1 MSTTL
6 TERQA
11 RMQAEREAKLEAVHQ
26 RLTTAV
32 EGLVT
37 GEDWRRALEF
47 SAKFRSR
54 SFRNSML
61 IAIQHAEAYEQGRV
75 PTPLPTHVAGY
86 KQWLT
91 LGRNVR
97 KGEAGYQI
105 LSPKTAR
112 FASSKPSDA
121 SSWRR
126 LAANEKAQPGETVR
140 TRMTG
145 VRLAYVWDVSL
156 TDGADLPSTPAPQIL
171 QGEAPDGLW
180 DGLADLITAEGYG
193 LRLVSSSKAI
203 GGANGL
209 TDFLT
214 REVSVRV
221 DMDDSAQ
228 VKSLCHELGH
238 VLLTDPDSP
247 DAPFHRGIA
256 EVEAESVALMV
267 GAAHGIDT
275 SAYTVPY
282 VTTWANTVPE
292 TDPVEVVQATA
303 ERVRRAALGILDRLD
318 TNQADTGA
326 PPGLERLKPTAK
338 TPQAERTVQHVKP
351 IEAIGV

>member
-1 MSTTL
+1 MASTL

-11 RMQAEREAKLEAVHQ
+11 RKQVEREAKLEAVQQ
-26 RLTTAV
+26 RLATAV
-32 EGLVT
+32 AGLVT

-54 SFRNSML
+54 SFLNSML
-61 IAIQHAEAYEQGRV
+61 IAAQHAEAYEQGRV
-75 PTPLPTHVAGY
+75 PTPFPTYVAGY

-112 FASSKPSDA
+112 FASSKPSDE
-121 SSWRR
+121 STWRR
-126 LAANEKAQPGETVR
+126 LAANEKANPGETVR
-140 TRMTG
+140 SRMIG

-156 TDGADLPSTPAPQIL
+156 TDGDDLPSTPAPQIL
-171 QGEAPDGLW
+171 QGEAPEGLW
-180 DGLADLITAEGYG
+180 DGLADLITAEGYE

-228 VKSLCHELGH
+228 VKSLCHELAH
-238 VLLTDPDSP
+238 VLLTDPESP

-256 EVEAESVALMV
+256 EVEAESLALMV
-267 GAAHGIDT
+267 GAAHGMDT

-282 VTTWANTVPE
+282 VATWANTVPGA
-292 TDPVEVVQATA
+292 DPVEVIQATA
-303 ERVRRAALGILDRLD
+303 ERVRRAALGILDRLE
-318 TNQADTGA
+318 TRQTGTGA
-326 PPGLERLKPTAK
+326 PPGLGRMTPTA
-338 TPQAERTVQHVKP
+338 TTSQAERSVEHVRP
-351 IEAIGV
+351 SEAIGL

>member
-1 MSTTL
+1 MPTTL
-6 TERQA
+6 NERQA
-11 RMQAEREAKLEAVHQ
+11 RKQAEREAKLDAVQQ

-61 IAIQHAEAYEQGRV
+61 IAVQHAEAYEQGRV
-75 PTPLPTHVAGY
+75 PTPFPTYVAGY
-86 KQWLT
+86 KQWLA
-91 LGRNVR
+91 LGRQVR
-97 KGEAGYQI
+97 RGEAGYQI

-112 FASSKPSDA
+112 FATTTPSDS

-126 LAANEKAQPGETVR
+126 LAINEKARPGETVR

-145 VRLAYVWDVSL
+145 VRINHVWDIAL
-156 TDGADLPSTPAPQIL
+156 TDGDDIPEPPAPKIL
-171 QGEAPDGLW
+171 QGEAPEGLW
-180 DGLADLITAEGYG
+180 DGLADLITAEGYE
-193 LRLVSSSKAI
+193 LRLVSNAQAI

-209 TDFLT
+209 TDFMT
-214 REVSVRV
+214 REVSIRV

-267 GAAHGIDT
+267 GAAHGMDT
-275 SAYTVPY
+275 SPYTVPY
-282 VTTWANTVPE
+282 VATWANRVPDA
-292 TDPVEVVQATA
+292 DPVEVVQATA

-318 TNQADTGA
+318 TRQTGTGA
-326 PPGLERLKPTAK
+326 PPGLERLKPTA
-338 TPQAERTVQHVKP
+338 TMPQTDQLVRHVRSG
-351 IEAIGV
+351 EAIGL

>member
-11 RMQAEREAKLEAVHQ
+11 RKQVEREAKLEAVQQ

-32 EGLVT
+32 EQLVT
-37 GEDWRRALEF
+37 GDDWRRALEF

-61 IAIQHAEAYEQGRV
+61 IAVQHAEAYEQGRV
-75 PTPLPTHVAGY
+75 PTPFPSYVAGY

-91 LGRNVR
+91 LGRQVR

-112 FASSKPSDA
+112 FATSTPSNP

-126 LAANEKAQPGETVR
+126 LATNEKAQPGETQQ

-145 VRLAYVWDVSL
+145 VRLAYVWDISS
-156 TDGADLPSTPAPQIL
+156 TDGDDLPTTPAPRIL
-171 QGEAPDGLW
+171 KGEAPEGLW
-180 DGLADLITAEGYG
+180 DGLADLITEEGYE
-193 LRLVSSSKAI
+193 LRLVSNATAI

-209 TDFLT
+209 TDFQT

-267 GAAHGIDT
+267 GAAHGMDT

-292 TDPVEVVQATA
+292 TNPVDVIQATA

-318 TNQADTGA
+318 TRQTDTGA
-326 PPGLERLKPTAK
+326 PPGLEPRVATAK
-338 TPQAERTVQHVKP
+338 APQAERTVQHVKP
-351 IEAIGV
+351 IEAIGL

>member
-1 MSTTL
+1 MSEL

-11 RMQAEREAKLEAVHQ
+11 RKQVEREAKLEAVQQ

-32 EGLVT
+32 ETLVT
-37 GEDWRRALEF
+37 GDDWRRALEF

-54 SFRNSML
+54 SFRNSLL
-61 IAIQHAEAYEQGRV
+61 IAVQHAEAYEQGRA
-75 PTPLPTHVAGY
+75 PTPFPTYVAGY

-91 LGRNVR
+91 LGRQVR

-105 LSPKTAR
+105 LAPKTAR
-112 FASSKPSDA
+112 FATSTPSDP

-126 LAANEKAQPGETVR
+126 LATNEKAQPGETQR

-145 VRLAYVWDVSL
+145 VRLAHVWDVSS
-156 TDGADLPSTPAPQIL
+156 TEGDDLPTTPAPQIL
-171 QGEAPDGLW
+171 KGEAPEELW
-180 DGLADLITAEGYG
+180 DGLADLITEEGYE
-193 LRLVSSSKAI
+193 LRLVSNAAAI

-209 TDFLT
+209 TDFHT

-267 GAAHGIDT
+267 GAAHGMDT
-275 SAYTVPY
+275 SAYTIPY
-282 VTTWANTVPE
+282 VATWANTVPE
-292 TDPVEVVQATA
+292 TNPVEVVQATA
-303 ERVRRAALGILDRLD
+303 ERVRRTALRVLDRLD
-318 TNQADTGA
+318 THQTGTGA
-326 PPGLERLKPTAK
+326 PPGLEHLKPTA
-338 TPQAERTVQHVKP
+338 TTSQADRTVQHVQP
-351 IEAIGV
+351 SEAIGL

>member
-1 MSTTL
+1 MASTL

-11 RMQAEREAKLEAVHQ
+11 RTQAEREAKLDAVHQ

-32 EGLVT
+32 AGLVT

-61 IAIQHAEAYEQGRV
+61 IAVQHAEAYEQGRV
-75 PTPLPTHVAGY
+75 PTPFPTYVAGY

-112 FASSKPSDA
+112 FASPTPSDA

-156 TDGADLPSTPAPQIL
+156 TDGDDLPSTPAPQIL

-180 DGLADLITAEGYG
+180 DGLADLITAEGYE

-214 REVSVRV
+214 REVSVRG

-267 GAAHGIDT
+267 GAAHGMDT

-282 VTTWANTVPE
+282 VATWANTVPDA
-292 TDPVEVVQATA
+292 DPVEVVQATA
-303 ERVRRAALGILDRLD
+303 ERVRRAAIGILDRLD
-318 TNQADTGA
+318 TRQTGAGA
-326 PPGLERLKPTAK
+326 PPGLERMGPAAS
-338 TPQAERTVQHVKP
+338 TPQAERSVEHVRP
-351 IEAIGV
+351 SDAIGL